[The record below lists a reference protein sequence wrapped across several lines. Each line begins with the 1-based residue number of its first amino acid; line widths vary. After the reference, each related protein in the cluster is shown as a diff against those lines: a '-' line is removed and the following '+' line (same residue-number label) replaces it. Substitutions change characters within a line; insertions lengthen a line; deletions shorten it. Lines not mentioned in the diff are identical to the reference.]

1 MTTEARMNEPR
12 PIRGRWTIRS
22 QFVGDDGYLHEA
34 RVEGGPTPGYGFVE
48 VVPVP
53 DEQAI
58 ERAAIALFALA
69 GWPPR
74 MAHYAREAWPNVS
87 ESLRA
92 RHRAQA
98 RAVLA
103 AALEQPE

>member
-1 MTTEARMNEPR
+1 MTTEARMNEPS
-12 PIRGRWTIRS
+12 PIRGRWTMPVS
-22 QFVGDDGYLHEA
+22 A
-34 RVEGGPTPGYGFVE
+34 CRVCDAKRHWTEIPDEPCGHDPETHRRTIEVE

-58 ERAAIALFALA
+58 ERAAKALPMFH
-69 GWPPR
+69 PDD
-74 MAHYAREAWPNVS
+74 AREIV
-87 ESLRA
+87 
-92 RHRAQA
+92 

>member
-1 MTTEARMNEPR
+1 MPDPT
-12 PIRGRWTIRS
+12 RWTLKPQVLPSATPELPDAVVTIAYGPVPS
-22 QFVGDDGYLHEA
+22 Q
-34 RVEGGPTPGYGFVE
+34 PVE

-74 MAHYAREAWPNVS
+74 MAHYAREAWPNVG
-87 ESLRA
+87 ESLRV

-98 RAVLA
+98 RLALA

>member
-1 MTTEARMNEPR
+1 MVCPVCCSCWPTNDVSDHYEDCRGEP
-12 PIRGRWTIRS
+12 
-22 QFVGDDGYLHEA
+22 
-34 RVEGGPTPGYGFVE
+34 VE

-58 ERAAIALFALA
+58 ERAAAVLVREDFS
-69 GWPPR
+69 GD
-74 MAHYAREAWPNVS
+74 YAYE
-87 ESLRA
+87 L
-92 RHRAQA
+92 A